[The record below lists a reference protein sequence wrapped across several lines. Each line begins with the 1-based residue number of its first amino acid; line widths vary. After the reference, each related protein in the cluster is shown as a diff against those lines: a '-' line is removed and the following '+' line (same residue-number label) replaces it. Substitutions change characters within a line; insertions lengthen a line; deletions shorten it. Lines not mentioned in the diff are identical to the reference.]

1 MWRGAPGPLLS
12 FLFSRL
18 QHLSQRSFIFRKSFN
33 FEKNIPETITSKKIW
48 NKNFSKQRKYQ
59 REIKEATEKRTR
71 KNFEEQRKGES
82 FEGQIFFL
90 KNKGI

>member
-33 FEKNIPETITSKKIW
+33 FEKNIPETITSKKIER
-48 NKNFSKQRKYQ
+48 KILASK
-59 REIKEATEKRTR
+59 ENIKEK
-71 KNFEEQRKGES
+71 
-82 FEGQIFFL
+82 
-90 KNKGI
+90 